1 MAREAEATA
10 TLNAI
15 TTAACLV
22 LTFTVQKLGLTL
34 LDRELHVMKEKT
46 LLKQVVQ
53 LLVSPRFSFQHDW
66 HKSPASSQASHSL
79 CVLGT

>member
-46 LLKQVVQ
+46 LLKQVV
-53 LLVSPRFSFQHDW
+53 LLPS
-66 HKSPASSQASHSL
+66 
-79 CVLGT
+79 

>member
-1 MAREAEATA
+1 MAAVAREAEATA

-53 LLVSPRFSFQHDW
+53 LLTSWCMF
-66 HKSPASSQASHSL
+66 PALLAASVHLLLS
-79 CVLGT
+79 